1 MRPVRF
7 GEDGPVDRVVRIGKY
22 LARRALGAGSFATV
36 WLADDEVL
44 DAPVAIKVL
53 ADNWAR
59 HPDVRRRFIDE
70 AKLLRRID
78 HERIVRVHEVDE
90 LPDGRPYFVMTWA
103 DRGTLQ
109 ERLVQSPDGRLDID
123 RAVDLAVEVCE
134 CLAIVHDFGA
144 VHRDVKPSNVLF
156 RSVRSH
162 ERAAAS
168 RRGIELG
175 DEQVVLGDFG
185 LAKDLAAASGFTQ
198 AAGTP
203 AYMAPEQALPTAII
217 DRRVDVYGAT
227 AVLYEML
234 TGRPA
239 LAASTLSDVRRGP
252 DGGGGVAPVRSLRP
266 EVPPSIAAVIGRGLA
281 FDPDQ
286 RYASAL
292 DLAAALRAA
301 QIDVAPRPVGRV
313 SLGPAPSGAAGRVQ
327 DLVARAR
334 RNGLVTDD
342 ALDEVEAMLAR
353 PVRVVVAPA
362 YDGHPWAGMI
372 DEPDGATL
380 ERTGDVTRLADADV
394 AVLVL
399 ERPDDDAVAAFQ
411 AELRARATGPVAVVV
426 AAADLE
432 AATASRAVRALTTDV
447 TGFDAEGAALVIEV
461 TQTLVDR
468 HPLLRAATA
477 LAALAGVAPPPGPDQ
492 RAAAQDLAD
501 AVDGLRLEL
510 PAMAEIDAL
519 RLDLAGRWALA
530 ASLRR
535 EMRRILLW
543 TSPGQRLDRVDAT
556 SDELRTA
563 TQHALERWRT
573 LRNTDRLP
581 FAARNVGELVER
593 SLERLWMELEP

>member
-1 MRPVRF
+1 M
-7 GEDGPVDRVVRIGKY
+7 EDVDRVVRIGKY

-44 DAPVAIKVL
+44 DAPVAVKVL

-59 HPDVRRRFIDE
+59 QPDVRRRFIDE

-109 ERLVQSPDGRLDID
+109 ERLVQAPEGRFDVD
-123 RAVDLAVEVCE
+123 RAVDLTIEICE

-162 ERAAAS
+162 ERAAAA

-203 AYMAPEQALPTAII
+203 AYMAPEQALPMAII

-227 AVLYEML
+227 AVLYELL

-252 DGGGGVAPVRSLRP
+252 AEGGGVAPVRSVRP
-266 EVPPSIAAVIGRGLA
+266 DVPPSVAAVIGRGLA
-281 FDPDQ
+281 YDPDQ

-292 DLAAALRAA
+292 DLAAALREAMD
-301 QIDVAPRPVGRV
+301 DVAPRPVGRV
-313 SLGPAPSGAAGRVQ
+313 SLGPAPAGAAGRVQ

-334 RNGLVTDD
+334 RNGLITDD
-342 ALDEVEAMLAR
+342 ALDGVDALLAR
-353 PVRVVVAPA
+353 PVRIVVAPA

-372 DEPDGATL
+372 DEPEGATL
-380 ERTGDVTRLADADV
+380 VRTADVAQLADADI

-399 ERPDDDAVAAFQ
+399 ERPDDGAVAALQ
-411 AELRARATGPVAVVV
+411 ASLRAKATGPVAVVV

-432 AATASRAVRALTTDV
+432 AANASRAVRALTTDV
-447 TGFDAEGAALVIEV
+447 TGFDADGAALVIEV
-461 TQTLVDR
+461 GQTLVDR

-477 LAALAGVAPPPGPDQ
+477 LAALTGVSPPPGPNQ
-492 RAAAQDLAD
+492 RATAQDLAD
-501 AVDGLRLEL
+501 AVDGIRLEL

-519 RLDLAGRWALA
+519 RLDLAGRWTLP

-543 TSPGQRLDRVDAT
+543 TSPAQRLDRLDAS
-556 SDELRTA
+556 SDELRAA
-563 TQHALERWRT
+563 TQEALERWRT

-581 FAARNVGELVER
+581 FAARDVGELVER

>member
-1 MRPVRF
+1 MMV
-7 GEDGPVDRVVRIGKY
+7 GMDRVVRIGKY

-44 DAPVAIKVL
+44 DAPVAVKVL

-109 ERLVQSPDGRLDID
+109 ERLTQAPDGRLDIE
-123 RAVDLAVEVCE
+123 RAVELTIEICE

-156 RSVRSH
+156 RSVRAH
-162 ERAAAS
+162 ERAAAA

-227 AVLYEML
+227 AVLYELL

-252 DGGGGVAPVRSLRP
+252 DQGGGVAPVRSLRP
-266 EVPPSIAAVIGRGLA
+266 DIPPSVAAVIGRGLA
-281 FDPDQ
+281 YDPDQ

-292 DLAAALRAA
+292 DLAAALRDAMA
-301 QIDVAPRPVGRV
+301 DVAPSPVGRT
-313 SLGPAPSGAAGRVQ
+313 SLGPAPTGAAGRVQ

-334 RNGLVTDD
+334 RHGIVSDD
-342 ALDEVEAMLAR
+342 ALEGVDALLAR
-353 PVRVVVAPA
+353 PVRIVVAPT

-372 DEPDGATL
+372 DEPDGAEL
-380 ERTGDVTRLADADV
+380 VRTADVGALPDADV

-399 ERPDDDAVAAFQ
+399 DRPDDAAVTALHAA
-411 AELRARATGPVAVVV
+411 LRAKATGPVAVIV
-426 AAADLE
+426 AADDLE

-447 TGFDAEGAALVIEV
+447 TGFDADGAALVIEV
-461 TQTLVDR
+461 AQTLVDR

-477 LAALAGVAPPPGPDQ
+477 LAALTGVAPPPGPGQ
-492 RAAAQDLAD
+492 RSSSQDLAD

-519 RLDLAGRWALA
+519 RLDLAGRWTLA
-530 ASLRR
+530 APLRR

-543 TSPGQRLDRVDAT
+543 TSPGQRLDLLDAS
-556 SDELRTA
+556 SDELRLA
-563 TQHALERWRT
+563 TQEALERWRT

-581 FAARNVGELVER
+581 FAARDVGELVER